1 MFFIVGIAFVLFFVK
16 ENKADSKLPAA
27 EEVLSLQDIK
37 GEVSKSFR
45 TVESS
50 IDSLSLAAFLPKKEE
65 APANSVAAK
74 RRKTRKNVNFDPVE
88 KGYVASRNLNFTL
101 KEEVVTNNVLLIE
114 GQNFN
119 NDKTTALIIDD
130 EGNIQAWYNSNELR
144 VNNKRIQLNIASI
157 SPGRYTIRFMADG
170 TQFSRSFTKI

>member
-1 MFFIVGIAFVLFFVK
+1 MGLAFVLFFLKESKTVTDAPAVVK
-16 ENKADSKLPAA
+16 AFT
-27 EEVLSLQDIK
+27 LQDIK

-50 IDSLSLAAFLPKKEE
+50 VDSVRLVAMLPKKE
-65 APANSVAAK
+65 AKTTKVAAK

-101 KEEVVTNNVLLIE
+101 QEEVVSNNVLLIE

-130 EGNIQAWYNSNELR
+130 DGNIQAWYNSNQLR